1 MIPKVKLISYT
12 PDAENLLLYT
22 KFTRLSTDNQDA
34 MDIIKSWSEE
44 RKRAE
49 LQYMLGTIESSW
61 EFVVFTFSISGVGRG
76 FTHQIVRTRAEE
88 NPYNASFA
96 QQSQRTVNMQG
107 FGYVTPSAFTSEQ
120 KEKYDQ
126 TMESINNGYND
137 LIELGAAPQ
146 DARGVLPTNVETS
159 IIVKFDL
166 RTLSHMMQE
175 RLCTRTQ
182 GEFQEV
188 AKLMKEEI
196 LKVYPW
202 CEDFLQCYCCK
213 VGTCRFPNY
222 NQCPI
227 KGMMFN
233 PRTGLTY
240 DKERDYQPVRNIDTR
255 KHMEGGKVVDK
266 PATIYEIKAAW
277 NQLQEEGGY
286 EARPKMQEK

>member
-1 MIPKVKLISYT
+1 MTPKVKLISYT

-44 RKRAE
+44 KKRAE

-76 FTHQIVRTRAEE
+76 FTHQLVRTRADE

-107 FGYVTPSAFTSEQ
+107 FGYITPTAFTDDQ
-120 KEKYDQ
+120 KLIYDK
-126 TMESINNGYND
+126 TMSRINEGYND
-137 LIELGAAPQ
+137 LIESGAAPQ

-196 LKVYPW
+196 IKVYPW

-222 NQCPI
+222 HQCPI

-233 PRTGLTY
+233 PKTGLTY
-240 DKERDYQPVRNIDTR
+240 NKDEEYNPSKVLDTR
-255 KHMEGGKVVDK
+255 KFPIDGGNPTR
-266 PATIYEIKAAW
+266 PATINEIRCAW
-277 NQLQEEGGY
+277 NRLQELGGF